1 VAAVNESGNGEARA
15 TAASAMDAAEAF
27 LARFV
32 CFPSEHTRV
41 ASTLWVAHTYLLERF
56 DSTPRLAFL
65 SPEPGSGKTRALE
78 VIGSMVRRPIH
89 AVHCTPAALFRA
101 VGDTE
106 HRPTI
111 LFDEADTVFGPR
123 ARDNEEIRGFL
134 NAGHRRSGTA
144 LRCVGMGTQQRVVEF
159 PSFAAVALAGLHDLP
174 GTIASRAVIVRMRR
188 RAPGEY
194 VEPYRQR
201 LHEPQGLALG
211 EHLAEA
217 LAPLHVPVEPHLPA
231 GVTDRPADVW
241 EPLLGIAQAVGGG
254 WAGRAADAC
263 VALVS
268 GTAPSEQSLSL
279 LLLADLRRVFTDA
292 AAHDELPTATILS
305 GLHTI
310 EESPWRDLRGRPLD
324 ASALARRLRG
334 YEVRPVNLR
343 VGEAVVKGYRKA
355 DLRDPWERYLPAEV
369 DHQQVHS
376 APSPHLPL
384 QPLQPLQPTPHH
396 THLVLGEGSFGIS
409 NL

>member
-1 VAAVNESGNGEARA
+1 
-15 TAASAMDAAEAF
+15 MDAAEAF

-41 ASTLWVAHTYLLERF
+41 AATLWVAHTYLLEQF

-111 LFDEADTVFGPR
+111 LFDEVDTVFGPR
-123 ARDNEEIRGFL
+123 AKDNEEIRGFL

-188 RAPGEY
+188 RGPGET

-201 LHEPQGLALG
+201 LHEPQGLAIG
-211 EHLAEA
+211 EHLVSV
-217 LAPLHVPVEPHLPA
+217 LDGVQVPGEPVLPA

-241 EPLLGIAQAVGGG
+241 EPLLAIAQAVGGA
-254 WAGRAADAC
+254 WPARAADAC
-263 VALVS
+263 LALVH
-268 GTAPSEQSLSL
+268 GVEPGELSLSL
-279 LLLADLRRVFTDA
+279 LLLADLRSIFGEA
-292 AAHDELPTATILS
+292 AGVEDLPTAAILAA
-305 GLHTI
+305 LHAI
-310 EESPWRDLRGRPLD
+310 EESPWRDLRGRALD
-324 ASALARRLRG
+324 ASGLARRLRG

-343 VGEAVVKGYRKA
+343 IGDAVVKGYRKA
-355 DLRDPWERYLPAEV
+355 DLCDPWRRYLTQPTIPAVPSEIAATAATPAT
-369 DHQQVHS
+369 S
-376 APSPHLPL
+376 SLSPHSI
-384 QPLQPLQPTPHH
+384 
-396 THLVLGEGSFGIS
+396 GAYGGG
-409 NL
+409 